1 MNIPGFM
8 RCRVWTKHEDKTYSG
23 YASTNIPGAEY
34 IFSKWSKGGDS
45 WEGEGTTPVG
55 PEVALKSITFTV
67 PKTTPAGTYRIYG
80 GYLDVTH
87 RSGGYEWLDKYA
99 KFYRM
104 EISDLTITVLKGDI
118 ETVEDL
124 IDAIGANVTLD
135 SEAAITAAK
144 SAYDA
149 LSDEDKALVDADKV
163 DATVQ
168 TAEVVNS
175 TAVVTQTVAG
185 NQAAIGYISMGSLD
199 GTVKAVAVDGV
210 EGTVENV
217 KNGSYT
223 VSRPFNICYK
233 EEKLT
238 DLGKDFV
245 KFILSADG
253 QAILGEKYIAV
264 EGNAEAYTASGLTG
278 NLSINGSTSVG
289 PVMMELAEAYMN
301 LNSGVTID
309 VQQTGSGAGITATMD
324 GSCEI
329 GMSSRDLKEEEL
341 AEGLTPVKIAMDGI
355 AVIVNEANPVTGL
368 TTEQIRNIFLGNTTN
383 WSELG

>member
-1 MNIPGFM
+1 M
-8 RCRVWTKHEDKTYSG
+8 RIYKKIAALVLSG
-23 YASTNIPGAEY
+23 AMTLGLMAGCSTTET
-34 IFSKWSKGGDS
+34 
-45 WEGEGTTPVG
+45 ETTPTTA
-55 PEVALKSITFTV
+55 PTV
-67 PKTTPAGTYRIYG
+67 NQAASPTGSEGASEANGLNAP
-80 GYLDVTH
+80 
-87 RSGGYEWLDKYA
+87 
-99 KFYRM
+99 
-104 EISDLTITVLKGDI
+104 ITVISREEGSG
-118 ETVEDL
+118 TRGAFVE
-124 IDAIGANVTLD
+124 IMGV
-135 SEAAITAAK
+135 
-144 SAYDA
+144 
-149 LSDEDKALVDADKV
+149 VDADEV

-185 NQAAIGYISMGSLD
+185 NPAAIGYISMGSLD
-199 GTVKAVAVDGV
+199 DTVKAVAVDGV

-223 VSRPFNICYK
+223 VSRPFHICYK
-233 EEKLT
+233 EENLT

-264 EGNAEAYTASGLTG
+264 EENAEAYTASGLTG
-278 NLSINGSTSVG
+278 NLSVNGSTSVG

-355 AVIVNEANPVTGL
+355 AVIVNGTNPVTSL

>member
-1 MNIPGFM
+1 M
-8 RCRVWTKHEDKTYSG
+8 RIYKKIAALALSG
-23 YASTNIPGAEY
+23 VMTLGLMAGCSTTET
-34 IFSKWSKGGDS
+34 
-45 WEGEGTTPVG
+45 ETTPTTA
-55 PEVALKSITFTV
+55 PTV
-67 PKTTPAGTYRIYG
+67 NQATSPTESEGASEANGLNAP
-80 GYLDVTH
+80 
-87 RSGGYEWLDKYA
+87 
-99 KFYRM
+99 
-104 EISDLTITVLKGDI
+104 ITVISREEGSG
-118 ETVEDL
+118 TRGAFVE
-124 IDAIGANVTLD
+124 IMGV
-135 SEAAITAAK
+135 
-144 SAYDA
+144 
-149 LSDEDKALVDADKV
+149 VDADEV

-233 EEKLT
+233 EENLT

-253 QAILGEKYIAV
+253 QAILGEKYIDV
-264 EGNAEAYTASGLTG
+264 EENAEAYTASGLTG

-289 PVMMELAEAYMN
+289 PVMIELAEAYMN

>member
-1 MNIPGFM
+1 M
-8 RCRVWTKHEDKTYSG
+8 RIYKKIAALALSG
-23 YASTNIPGAEY
+23 VMTLGLMAGCSTTET
-34 IFSKWSKGGDS
+34 
-45 WEGEGTTPVG
+45 ETTPTTA
-55 PEVALKSITFTV
+55 PTV
-67 PKTTPAGTYRIYG
+67 NQATSPTESEGASEANGLNAP
-80 GYLDVTH
+80 
-87 RSGGYEWLDKYA
+87 
-99 KFYRM
+99 
-104 EISDLTITVLKGDI
+104 ITVISREEGSG
-118 ETVEDL
+118 TRGAFVE
-124 IDAIGANVTLD
+124 IMGV
-135 SEAAITAAK
+135 
-144 SAYDA
+144 
-149 LSDEDKALVDADKV
+149 VDADEV

-264 EGNAEAYTASGLTG
+264 EENAEAYTASGLTG

-368 TTEQIRNIFLGNTTN
+368 TTEQIRNIFLGNTTH

>member
-1 MNIPGFM
+1 M
-8 RCRVWTKHEDKTYSG
+8 RIYKKIAALALSG
-23 YASTNIPGAEY
+23 VMTLGLMAGCSTTET
-34 IFSKWSKGGDS
+34 
-45 WEGEGTTPVG
+45 ETTPTTA
-55 PEVALKSITFTV
+55 PTV
-67 PKTTPAGTYRIYG
+67 NQATSPTESEGASEANGLNAP
-80 GYLDVTH
+80 
-87 RSGGYEWLDKYA
+87 
-99 KFYRM
+99 
-104 EISDLTITVLKGDI
+104 ITVISREEGSG
-118 ETVEDL
+118 TRGAFVE
-124 IDAIGANVTLD
+124 IMGV
-135 SEAAITAAK
+135 
-144 SAYDA
+144 
-149 LSDEDKALVDADKV
+149 VDADEV

-238 DLGKDFV
+238 DLGRDFV

-289 PVMMELAEAYMN
+289 P
-301 LNSGVTID
+301 VTID

>member
-1 MNIPGFM
+1 M
-8 RCRVWTKHEDKTYSG
+8 
-23 YASTNIPGAEY
+23 
-34 IFSKWSKGGDS
+34 
-45 WEGEGTTPVG
+45 
-55 PEVALKSITFTV
+55 
-67 PKTTPAGTYRIYG
+67 
-80 GYLDVTH
+80 
-87 RSGGYEWLDKYA
+87 
-99 KFYRM
+99 
-104 EISDLTITVLKGDI
+104 
-118 ETVEDL
+118 
-124 IDAIGANVTLD
+124 
-135 SEAAITAAK
+135 
-144 SAYDA
+144 
-149 LSDEDKALVDADKV
+149 
-163 DATVQ
+163 
-168 TAEVVNS
+168 
-175 TAVVTQTVAG
+175 
-185 NQAAIGYISMGSLD
+185 
-199 GTVKAVAVDGV
+199 KAVAVDGV

-238 DLGKDFV
+238 DLGRDFV